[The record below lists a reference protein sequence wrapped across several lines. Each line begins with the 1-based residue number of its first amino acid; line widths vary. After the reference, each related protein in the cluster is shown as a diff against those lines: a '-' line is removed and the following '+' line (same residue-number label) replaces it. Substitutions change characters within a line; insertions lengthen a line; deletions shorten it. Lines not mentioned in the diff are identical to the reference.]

1 MGDGVCS
8 RAMFTLADFEL
19 YQPRF
24 QGDPEWNGRRLDV
37 RQRLQAL
44 GDELKAQFGGVGI
57 ALDRRESLHNPHA
70 TNGKKVR
77 RQRTMLFRDKKAKKR
92 LQSFLGKELGRDLD
106 SAVNNIHFQVGLEQG
121 RAYWGLRLDKGAW
134 YDLNVLLKRAE
145 DEPGRQQIVEAC
157 RKAPGFELLLD
168 GRGGRPLD
176 GMSTRDWREL
186 CGTVRPGE
194 SSLEIRQEMASA
206 VVAEAGE
213 DFDEG
218 VIGDLLR
225 LDDFFRLASWSS
237 DSPSGVSL

>member
-1 MGDGVCS
+1 
-8 RAMFTLADFEL
+8 MFTLADFEL

-24 QGDPEWNGRRLDV
+24 QGDPEWNGRRLDI

-44 GDELKAQFGGVGI
+44 GDELKKQFAAAGI
-57 ALDRRESLHNPHA
+57 ALDRRESLHNPHS
-70 TNGKKVR
+70 TNGKRVR

-121 RAYWGLRLDKGAW
+121 HAYWGLRLDKGAW

-145 DEPGRQQIVEAC
+145 EEPGRQAIVEAC
-157 RKAPGFELLLD
+157 RKAPGFDLLLD
-168 GRGGRPLD
+168 GRGARPLD
-176 GMSTRDWREL
+176 GLSTRDWRDL

-194 SSLEIRQEMASA
+194 SNLEIRQQMPAE
-206 VVAEAGE
+206 VVDAAGE

-218 VIGDLLR
+218 VIADLLR
-225 LDDFFRLASWSS
+225 LDDFFRLSSWSS